1 MIPYP
6 KISQESQNQR
16 RALLSK
22 KALLMILKPYFWP
35 KATATSAT
43 LNRIRAMLTWVF
55 VVGSKTCSLLA
66 PIFIGKAAG
75 KLASTDYSEA
85 IQHVITYVMLILG
98 TNVLK
103 ECQSLIYLR
112 VAQAAFVQLSEDSFK
127 HLHSLSLDWHLRKKL
142 GETIRKMDRGIQACD
157 SLMKYLFLWLLPAL
171 SECLLVTIIFAA
183 YFNYFP
189 LALNLFCFIYLYLFL
204 TIVLTL
210 WRKKFRKSVARSDND
225 WHDKCTDS
233 LVNFETVKYF
243 TAEEHEMKRF
253 ATAVEKYQK
262 GSVNVQASLS
272 LLNTTQQLLMQT
284 CIGLSL
290 CLAVIG
296 IKDRTNCCIDN
307 GCEDEF
313 DFECCEAIGQD
324 TCPGLNIG
332 DFVTVLSYTTQIFI
346 PLNFLGSIYTMI
358 INSLIDLA
366 DLSGLL
372 SENPDV
378 IDSLKPVPLPKNN
391 PVDPANTVQFDNVI
405 FRYPTQSEGAGLKGV
420 SFTMKK
426 GTTTAIVG
434 PTGSGKTTISR
445 LLFRFYDVLEGCV
458 RVNGVDIRS
467 VKQRDLRSIIGVV
480 PQAAVL
486 FNDTLAYNIKYGN
499 QNATDEDLQ
508 RVARDAQIES
518 FIESL
523 PDKWETTVGDR
534 GLKLS
539 GGEKQRTAIARCLLK
554 DPPIVILDEATS
566 ALDSLTESSVQA
578 ALDRLGEDRTVLVIA
593 HRLGTIRNADNIIVL
608 KDGVV
613 AEEGNH
619 EKLLEKEGI
628 YAEMW
633 NTQLHNTSDSRGI
646 LLE

>member
-1 MIPYP
+1 V
-6 KISQESQNQR
+6 N
-16 RALLSK
+16 
-22 KALLMILKPYFWP
+22 
-35 KATATSAT
+35 
-43 LNRIRAMLTWVF
+43 
-55 VVGSKTCSLLA
+55 
-66 PIFIGKAAG
+66 
-75 KLASTDYSEA
+75 
-85 IQHVITYVMLILG
+85 
-98 TNVLK
+98 
-103 ECQSLIYLR
+103 
-112 VAQAAFVQLSEDSFK
+112 
-127 HLHSLSLDWHLRKKL
+127 
-142 GETIRKMDRGIQACD
+142 
-157 SLMKYLFLWLLPAL
+157 
-171 SECLLVTIIFAA
+171 
-183 YFNYFP
+183 
-189 LALNLFCFIYLYLFL
+189 L
-204 TIVLTL
+204 TIGDI
-210 WRKKFRKSVARSDND
+210 F
-225 WHDKCTDS
+225 CC
-233 LVNFETVKYF
+233 
-243 TAEEHEMKRF
+243 RF

-313 DFECCEAIGQD
+313 DFECCEAIGQA

-458 RVNGVDIRS
+458 KVNGVDIRS

-518 FIESL
+518 FIENL